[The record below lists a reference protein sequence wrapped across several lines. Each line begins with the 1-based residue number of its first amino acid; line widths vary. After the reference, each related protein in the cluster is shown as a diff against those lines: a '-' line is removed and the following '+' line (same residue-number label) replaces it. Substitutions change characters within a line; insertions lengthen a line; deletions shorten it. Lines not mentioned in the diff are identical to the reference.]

1 MKCKLK
7 DDAIIEFLK
16 SNIEIEWDDIIDYLD
31 ENHLYS
37 SDKEAILKAINYD
50 EEESIDF
57 DDVMNY
63 IEHNRLSSSEEEQ
76 IKDYFADETF
86 KINTLEDE
94 LKVDVLRNLY
104 NNMTLQE
111 LEKIEKNITI
121 KVI

>member
-76 IKDYFADETF
+76 IKDYFETF

-111 LEKIEKNITI
+111 LEKIEKSITI